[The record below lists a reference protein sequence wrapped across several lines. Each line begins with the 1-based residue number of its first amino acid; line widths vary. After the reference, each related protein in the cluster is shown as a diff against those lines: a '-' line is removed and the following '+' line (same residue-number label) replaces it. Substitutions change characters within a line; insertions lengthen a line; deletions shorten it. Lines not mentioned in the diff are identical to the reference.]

1 MDKVLVKAL
10 NLACGLHI
18 YEANGF
24 PSRPATVDEI
34 VSAAG
39 RFAAFLR
46 NGYIE
51 NQPEVSSPARPIPA
65 VPIEKSVQDDY
76 IVCLNDGVKCK
87 MMKRHLAVLGYTP
100 ETYRRFWGLPG
111 DYPMTAPNYAKT
123 RSELAKK
130 SGLGTQ
136 GTTPRHHR
144 SRPGNA

>member
-18 YEANGF
+18 YEENGF

-51 NQPEVSSPARPIPA
+51 NQPGALPPARLIPV
-65 VPIEKSVQDDY
+65 VPIEESVHDDY

-87 MMKRHLAVLGYTP
+87 MMKRHLDVVGYTP
-100 ETYRRFWGLPG
+100 ETYRAFWGLPP

-130 SGLGTQ
+130 AGLGTQ
-136 GTTPRHHR
+136 GTTPRHR
-144 SRPGNA
+144 RAGA